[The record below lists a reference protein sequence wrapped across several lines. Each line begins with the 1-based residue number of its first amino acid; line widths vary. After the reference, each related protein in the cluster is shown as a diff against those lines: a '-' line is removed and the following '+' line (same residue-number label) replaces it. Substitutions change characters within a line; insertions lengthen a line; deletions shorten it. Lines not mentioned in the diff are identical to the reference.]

1 LNSKPYLVV
10 FVSAFGLIII
20 SAVIGNIF
28 ESEGVITVENIGLK
42 GIESVMHFYFLLF
55 IIMVFSLVPLVI
67 RIFIYLQI
75 KIGNGEFVLIRWLQA
90 NEKSVVFGFWGF
102 IIIGLIIIFS
112 LVKPSDMF
120 K

>member
-42 GIESVMHFYFLLF
+42 GIESVMHLYFLLF

-75 KIGNGEFVLIRWLQA
+75 PLNKL
-90 NEKSVVFGFWGF
+90 
-102 IIIGLIIIFS
+102 
-112 LVKPSDMF
+112 
-120 K
+120 